1 MAAQFI
7 IKNNLKMG
15 NRSKYKFA
23 DRIMDIAFA
32 ILSLTSLAI
41 SPIYDTFSISI
52 PVIGMLLGA
61 YYLAKLHLLDS
72 LLYQYIGSACSALF
86 TALLIYQMHG
96 MIEMHFVAF
105 IASILLINY
114 KKWQLQLPLTLLVVV
129 HHTVLAIL
137 QFWGYSEVYFTTSDY
152 MDLQTFLIHVSL
164 AAVIFFLCGYWAYE
178 LKITHELIEQKNH
191 QFQVQIDDINRN
203 VAIAN
208 EISKGNYD
216 INLQAEENNELG
228 IALITMKNSLS
239 NAKKREEEERYIN
252 LGLAQSAEIL
262 RNNTDNL
269 QSLCDANLAFLIKYL
284 GANQGGIFIVN
295 DDKKDETNLELISCY
310 AYERKKYLKKKVL
323 VNEGLVGAC
332 YFEKDMIYLTK
343 VPEDYINITS
353 GLGFAPPRCLLI
365 YPLISNDI
373 VYGVIEMAFFIVL
386 EDYKIEF
393 IKKISQNIAST
404 ISTVKINEKTKQL
417 LAISQQQAEELRAQE
432 EEMRQNME
440 ELLATQEET
449 ERKKLEIESLLIE
462 NQKTLESFN
471 KILEASPEAVFTCD
485 SKGKIDK
492 TNHKFYEILEISPNS
507 KPDNIKSFLKL
518 FDLEKFISKKMY
530 TQKLFLENKNNK
542 MVCLTGEK
550 SQLNGITNIVFFFRD
565 ITSEIKKEQELI
577 KTLEQLELNKSINNN
592 QNKQ

>member
-1 MAAQFI
+1 MVAQFI
-7 IKNNLKMG
+7 IKNNLKME

-52 PVIGMLLGA
+52 PVISMLLGA

-129 HHTVLAIL
+129 HHAVLAIL

-262 RNNTDNL
+262 RNNTNSL
-269 QSLCDANLAFLIKYL
+269 QALCDASLVFLIKYL
-284 GANQGGIFIVN
+284 SANQGGIFIVN
-295 DDKKDETNLELISCY
+295 DTNTLDPHFELVSCY
-310 AYERKKYLKKKVL
+310 AYDRKKYHKKKIL
-323 VNEGLVGAC
+323 INEGLVGAC
-332 YFEKDMIYLTK
+332 YLEKDIIYLTK
-343 VPEDYINITS
+343 VPEEYIRITS
-353 GLGFAPPRCLLI
+353 GLGFATPRCLLI
-365 YPLISNDI
+365 YPLIVNDI
-373 VYGVIEMAFFIVL
+373 VYGVIEMAFFEIL
-386 EDYKIEF
+386 EEYKISF

-417 LAISQQQAEELRAQE
+417 LEASQQQAEEMRAQE

-440 ELLATQEET
+440 ELQAIQEEMTRKQDELTNELNNSKTIEARMKMQEEMMQQGMEELMTTQEEM
-449 ERKKLEIESLLIE
+449 EQKNKEIEKMSAELLADKESRDAKIEMLELKIRKKDKEIESLNQLKPE
-462 NQKTLESFN
+462 NN
-471 KILEASPEAVFTCD
+471 
-485 SKGKIDK
+485 
-492 TNHKFYEILEISPNS
+492 
-507 KPDNIKSFLKL
+507 
-518 FDLEKFISKKMY
+518 
-530 TQKLFLENKNNK
+530 
-542 MVCLTGEK
+542 
-550 SQLNGITNIVFFFRD
+550 LN
-565 ITSEIKKEQELI
+565 
-577 KTLEQLELNKSINNN
+577 
-592 QNKQ
+592 